1 MLGPFGH
8 DRIGLLLHLS
18 KVDPSR
24 LTDGERGRGLGAG
37 CDVHLLWGG
46 QFHGLVLRRLE
57 DTGSTAGNEGAPMP
71 TVPPWKLDRAESTE
85 EKQVNDEK
93 RQIDYFLYFNSRKR
107 ANSDSDKNFKWFYQ
121 LIWRNIVMENKKKRL
136 WIATPCTQWSI
147 ETDVSLLSE
156 GESQECGVEQMRWR
170 TTLSL
175 LSDLLPF
182 TGLNMQTGTRSSI
195 LRHTLK
201 HLSFLKNQ
209 RDLRK
214 SICTLENQ
222 QDFSTDYCQSVVW
235 SSSK

>member
-93 RQIDYFLYFNSRKR
+93 RQIDYFLHFNSRKR
-107 ANSDSDKNFKWFYQ
+107 AKFRHGDKNFKWFYQ
-121 LIWRNIVMENKKKRL
+121 LNWRNIVMENKKKRWL
-136 WIATPCTQWSI
+136 IAKPCTQWSI

-170 TTLSL
+170 TSLSL
-175 LSDLLPF
+175 LRHPALHWFKYADWYKIQHLAAHTERSELPQKPERSEKKYLYPGESAGFQHRLL
-182 TGLNMQTGTRSSI
+182 
-195 LRHTLK
+195 
-201 HLSFLKNQ
+201 
-209 RDLRK
+209 
-214 SICTLENQ
+214 
-222 QDFSTDYCQSVVW
+222 
-235 SSSK
+235 SKCGVIFI

>member
-107 ANSDSDKNFKWFYQ
+107 AKFRQWQELQVILSADLTKYCD
-121 LIWRNIVMENKKKRL
+121 ENKKKIMDRNTMYTVIYRDRCFFTV
-136 WIATPCTQWSI
+136 WGRISGVWSRADEMENNTKFAQWPPALHWFKYADWYKIQHLAAHTERS
-147 ETDVSLLSE
+147 ELPQKPERSEKKYLYPGKSAGFQHRLLSK
-156 GESQECGVEQMRWR
+156 CGVI
-170 TTLSL
+170 
-175 LSDLLPF
+175 F
-182 TGLNMQTGTRSSI
+182 I
-195 LRHTLK
+195 
-201 HLSFLKNQ
+201 
-209 RDLRK
+209 
-214 SICTLENQ
+214 
-222 QDFSTDYCQSVVW
+222 
-235 SSSK
+235 

>member
-57 DTGSTAGNEGAPMP
+57 YTGSTAGNEGAPMP

-93 RQIDYFLYFNSRKR
+93 RQIDYFLHFNSRKR
-107 ANSDSDKNFKWFYQ
+107 AKFRQWQELQVILSAELTKYCDGEQ
-121 LIWRNIVMENKKKRL
+121 KKRL
-136 WIATPCTQWSI
+136 LIATPCTQWSI

-170 TTLSL
+170 TSLSL
-175 LSDLLPF
+175 LRHPALHWFKYADWYKIQHLAAHTERSELPQKPERSEKKYLYPGESAGFQHRLL
-182 TGLNMQTGTRSSI
+182 
-195 LRHTLK
+195 
-201 HLSFLKNQ
+201 
-209 RDLRK
+209 
-214 SICTLENQ
+214 
-222 QDFSTDYCQSVVW
+222 
-235 SSSK
+235 SKCGVIFI